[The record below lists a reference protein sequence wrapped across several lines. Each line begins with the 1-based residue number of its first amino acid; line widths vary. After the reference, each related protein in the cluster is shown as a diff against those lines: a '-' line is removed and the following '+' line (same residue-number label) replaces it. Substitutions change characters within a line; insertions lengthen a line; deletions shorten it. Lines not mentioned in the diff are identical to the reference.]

1 MKMYRLVLGLMA
13 LAVMSVS
20 CAKQSDGGVVF
31 KLDADLGV
39 LEQTRSNVSDYTT
52 LPSTGDFTIVITKS
66 NGDEVYN
73 GLLSAYDETTPL
85 KAGNYT
91 VKASYGSTSEEGF
104 DKPCFQGQKEF
115 SITGD
120 NTTTVTIPVTL
131 ANSIIKVYCTDAFRA
146 YFQDWSFAFTTGSGS
161 KIEFRKNE
169 SRAAFVEA
177 YKLSVAGTLTDQ
189 GGKIQTFGKAY
200 DTVLSPKTCYTIK
213 FDVSNV
219 GSISTITITFD
230 DTKENE
236 SVDIELNN

>member
-1 MKMYRLVLGLMA
+1 MYRLVLGLMA

-20 CAKQSDGGVVF
+20 CARQSDEEGSVAF
-31 KLDADLGV
+31 RLDADLGV
-39 LEQTRSNVSDYTT
+39 LEQTRSNVSEYTT

-73 GLLSAYDETTPL
+73 GLLSAYDETIPL

-91 VKASYGSTSEEGF
+91 VKANYGSTSEEGF
-104 DKPCFQGQKEF
+104 DKPCFQGEKAF
-115 SITGD
+115 SVTGD
-120 NTTTVTIPVTL
+120 NTTVVTIPVAL

-146 YFQDWSFAFTTGSGS
+146 YFQEWDLVFTTGSGH

-177 YKLSVAGTLTDQ
+177 YKISVAGTLTDQ
-189 GGKIQTFGKAY
+189 GGKIQTFGKSY
-200 DTVLSPKTCYTIK
+200 DTTLSPKTCYTIK

-219 GSISTITITFD
+219 GKSTITITFD
-230 DTKENE
+230 DTKENKSE
-236 SVDIELNN
+236 DIELNS